1 MLFRRTKLLL
11 LTTLALSGAPLAA
24 QTGGVRPTAQGLLVD
39 FSEVDLRIVVS
50 ALAEAAGMNVVLTD
64 LPSRSVTLR
73 LTQPVPAANIPGLL
87 RSFAQSQGLRL
98 VQEDGFVRVEP
109 ADRPAIGS
117 RADGGAGDT
126 RNGAAGVRLF
136 VYRLKHARAERL
148 AATLQS
154 LYGGRGA
161 AGGAG
166 RPTRRPTLSDN
177 LRSGLVP
184 PAEGV
189 DSERVRGEAAPL
201 LAVPGLPGDVAGEIQ
216 IVADEPTNALL
227 VRAEPGDWEV
237 IRQAIDLLD
246 LRPLQ
251 VLIEVVVADVRRSRG
266 LEVGVSA
273 RGSNRN
279 PARPLDG
286 LFGSPA
292 DSSSSGGLRVRAIRL
307 GALDLDVALTALASS
322 GRVNIIARPVLL
334 AQNNLESKILVGE
347 QRPFVQVS
355 RTLPTSDAVRDQV
368 IQYRDVGTSLTL
380 TPTINPDGYVNL
392 NLTQEVSAVAE
403 QGELAPVISTREA
416 STHLFVRDGQTVVIG
431 GLIETQRDRT
441 RSGIPYLKDLPL
453 LGALFGVT
461 RNTSRNSELFLF
473 LTPHIIR
480 SDDDAERLR
489 DRVDAATRLPEG
501 TGSILVRPEPA
512 TPRRAP
518 APVPGTR
525 P

>member
-1 MLFRRTKLLL
+1 MSFRRTWILSAAVS
-11 LTTLALSGAPLAA
+11 LAFSATPVLA
-24 QTGGVRPTAQGLLVD
+24 QSGGVRPTAQGLLVD
-39 FSEVDLRIVVS
+39 FNEVDLRIVVS

-73 LTQPVPAANIPGLL
+73 LTQPVPAANLPALL
-87 RSFAQSQGLRL
+87 RSFVQSQGLRL
-98 VQEDGFVRVEP
+98 VQEDGFTRVESV
-109 ADRPAIGS
+109 DRPG
-117 RADGGAGDT
+117 GGARVDAGAAGES

-154 LYGGRGA
+154 LYGGRS
-161 AGGAG
+161 AGGGPG
-166 RPTRRPTLSDN
+166 RPTRRPTLTDN

-184 PAEGV
+184 PVGA
-189 DSERVRGEAAPL
+189 DTAPTP
-201 LAVPGLPGDVAGEIQ
+201 APAPPGLPGDVAGDIQ

-227 VRAEPGDWEV
+227 VRAEPGDWQV
-237 IRQAIDLLD
+237 IQQAIDLLD

-279 PARPLDG
+279 AARPLEG
-286 LFGSPA
+286 LLGAPS
-292 DSSSSGGLRVRAIRL
+292 DSSGTGGLRVRALRL
-307 GALDLDVALTALASS
+307 GSLDLDVALTALASS
-322 GRVNIIARPVLL
+322 GRVNIVARPVLL

-392 NLTQEVSAVAE
+392 SLTQEVSAVAE

-441 RSGIPYLKDLPL
+441 RSGIPYLKDLPV
-453 LGALFGVT
+453 LGALFGTT

-480 SDDDAERLR
+480 NDDDAERLR
-489 DRVDAATRLPEG
+489 ERVDAATRLPEG
-501 TGSILVRPEPA
+501 SGALLTPVPA
-512 TPRRAP
+512 AP
-518 APVPGTR
+518 AGTPPTGTR

>member
-1 MLFRRTKLLL
+1 MFLRRTWFVAAAAA
-11 LTTLALSGAPLAA
+11 LALAASPVLA
-24 QTGGVRPTAQGLLVD
+24 QSGVRPTPQGLLVD

-73 LTQPVPAANIPGLL
+73 LTQPVPPANIPALL

-98 VQEDGFVRVEP
+98 VQEDGFVRVES
-109 ADRPAIGS
+109 ADRAGPAG
-117 RADGGAGDT
+117 RAEAEAGP
-126 RNGAAGVRLF
+126 NGAAGVRLF

-154 LYGGRGA
+154 LYGGGRGA
-161 AGGAG
+161 AAGAG
-166 RPTRRPTLSDN
+166 ARTGRRPTLSDN
-177 LRSGLVP
+177 LRGDLVP
-184 PAEGV
+184 PAEGGDTSRIRNV
-189 DSERVRGEAAPL
+189 PAPVL
-201 LAVPGLPGDVAGEIQ
+201 PGLPGDVAGDIQ

-227 VRAEPGDWEV
+227 VRAAPGDWEV

-279 PARPLDG
+279 PARPLEG
-286 LFGSPA
+286 LLGSPS
-292 DSSSSGGLRVRAIRL
+292 DSSTSGGLRVRAVRL

-322 GRVNIIARPVLL
+322 GRVNIVARPVLL

-368 IQYRDVGTSLTL
+368 IQYRDVGTSLTI

-441 RSGIPYLKDLPL
+441 RSGIPFLKDIPV

-489 DRVDAATRLPEG
+489 DRVDAATQLPEG
-501 TGSILVRPEPA
+501 TGPLLVPAPRPA
-512 TPRRAP
+512 AP
-518 APVPGTR
+518 APAR

>member
-1 MLFRRTKLLL
+1 MRFRRTWVIPAVAA
-11 LTTLALSGAPLAA
+11 LALSSAPLSA
-24 QTGGVRPTAQGLLVD
+24 QAGGVRPTAQGLLVD

-73 LTQPVPAANIPGLL
+73 LTQPVPAANIPALL

-98 VQEDGFVRVEP
+98 VQEDGFVRVEA
-109 ADRPAIGS
+109 ADRAAPGP
-117 RADGGAGDT
+117 RADAGAADG

-154 LYGGRGA
+154 LYGGRA

-166 RPTRRPTLSDN
+166 RQTRRPTLSDN
-177 LRSGLVP
+177 LRDDLVP
-184 PAEGV
+184 PTQ
-189 DSERVRGEAAPL
+189 RGDTARIRNQPVTIA
-201 LAVPGLPGDVAGEIQ
+201 GLPGDVAGDIQ

-227 VRAEPGDWEV
+227 VRAEPGDYEV

-286 LFGSPA
+286 FFGAPG
-292 DSSSSGGLRVRAIRL
+292 DSSGTGGLRLRARGL

-322 GRVNIIARPVLL
+322 GRVNIVARPVLL

-368 IQYRDVGTSLTL
+368 IQYRDVGTSLTI

-441 RSGIPYLKDLPL
+441 RSGIPFLKDIPV

-480 SDDDAERLR
+480 SDQDAERLR
-489 DRVDAATRLPEG
+489 ERVDDATRLPEG
-501 TGSILVRPEPA
+501 TESVLTRPAPA
-512 TPRRAP
+512 TPP
-518 APVPGTR
+518 AGAR

>member
-1 MLFRRTKLLL
+1 MFFRRTWVLSIAAA
-11 LTTLALSGAPLAA
+11 LALSASPLLA
-24 QTGGVRPTAQGLLVD
+24 QGGVRPTAGGLLVD
-39 FSEVDLRIVVS
+39 FNEVDLRIVVT
-50 ALAEAAGMNVVLTD
+50 ALAEAAGMNVVLTE

-73 LTQPVPAANIPGLL
+73 LTQPVPAANIPALL

-98 VQEDGFVRVEP
+98 VQEDGFVRVEA
-109 ADRPAIGS
+109 ADRAAAGGG
-117 RADGGAGDT
+117 RAEAEAGP
-126 RNGAAGVRLF
+126 NGAAGVRLF

-154 LYGGRGA
+154 LYGGGRAGAGGGA
-161 AGGAG
+161 ARTA
-166 RPTRRPTLSDN
+166 RRPTLSDN
-177 LRSGLVP
+177 LRGDLVP
-184 PAEGV
+184 PAENGDTSRIRNV
-189 DSERVRGEAAPL
+189 PPPAL
-201 LAVPGLPGDVAGEIQ
+201 PGLPGDVAGDIQ

-227 VRAEPGDWEV
+227 VRAAPGDWEV

-279 PARPLDG
+279 AARPLDG
-286 LFGSPA
+286 LLGSPN
-292 DSSSSGGLRVRAIRL
+292 DSSISGGLRLRAVRL

-322 GRVNIIARPVLL
+322 GRVNIVARPVLL
-334 AQNNLESKILVGE
+334 AQNNLEAKILVGE

-368 IQYRDVGTSLTL
+368 IQYRDVGTSLTI

-441 RSGIPYLKDLPL
+441 RSGIPFLKDLPI
-453 LGALFGVT
+453 LGALFGTT

-480 SDDDAERLR
+480 NDDDAERLR
-489 DRVDAATRLPEG
+489 ERVDAASNLPEG
-501 TGSILVRPEPA
+501 SGPILVPAPQPTPA
-512 TPRRAP
+512 TPGA
-518 APVPGTR
+518 R

>member
-1 MLFRRTKLLL
+1 MSLRRALIAPAAA
-11 LTTLALSGAPLAA
+11 LALAATPLAA
-24 QTGGVRPTAQGLLVD
+24 QQGGVRPTAQGLMVD
-39 FSEVDLRIVVS
+39 FNEVDLRIVVS
-50 ALAEAAGMNVVLTD
+50 ALAEAAGMNIVLAEI
-64 LPSRSVTLR
+64 PSRSVTLR
-73 LTQPVPAANIPGLL
+73 LTQPVPAANVPALL

-98 VQEDGFVRVEP
+98 VQEDGFVRVES
-109 ADRPAIGS
+109 ADRPATPGS
-117 RADGGAGDT
+117 AGGAQDGT
-126 RNGAAGVRLF
+126 PNGAAGVRLF

-161 AGGAG
+161 TGSGA
-166 RPTRRPTLSDN
+166 RPARRPTLSDN
-177 LRSGLVP
+177 LRGTLVP

-189 DSERVRGEAAPL
+189 ADADRVRNETLP
-201 LAVPGLPGDVAGEIQ
+201 VTPGLPGDVAGEIQ

-237 IRQAIDLLD
+237 IRQAVDLLD

-273 RGSNRN
+273 RGTNRN
-279 PARPLDG
+279 PARPLEG
-286 LFGSPA
+286 LLGSVR
-292 DSSSSGGLRVRAIRL
+292 DSSATGGLRVRAL
-307 GALDLDVALTALASS
+307 GLGGLDLDVALTALASS
-322 GRVNIIARPVLL
+322 GRVNIVARPVLL

-431 GLIETQRDRT
+431 GLIETQRDRS
-441 RSGIPYLKDLPL
+441 RSGIPFLKDIPV

-480 SDDDAERLR
+480 SDADAERLR
-489 DRVDAATRLPEG
+489 DRVEAATRLPED
-501 TGSILVRPEPA
+501 TGSVLVVPPPTAPA
-512 TPRRAP
+512 TPAAP
-518 APVPGTR
+518 AAPR

>member
-1 MLFRRTKLLL
+1 MFFRRTWIVIAAA
-11 LTTLALSGAPLAA
+11 LALSASPVLA
-24 QTGGVRPTAQGLLVD
+24 QSGVRPTPQGLLVD

-73 LTQPVPAANIPGLL
+73 LTQPVPPANIPALL

-98 VQEDGFVRVEP
+98 VQEDGFVRVES
-109 ADRPAIGS
+109 ADRASAGG
-117 RADGGAGDT
+117 RAEAEAGP
-126 RNGAAGVRLF
+126 NGAAGVRLF

-154 LYGGRGA
+154 LYGGRA
-161 AGGAG
+161 AGAGSGARTG
-166 RPTRRPTLSDN
+166 RRPTLSDN
-177 LRSGLVP
+177 LRGDLVP
-184 PAEGV
+184 PAESGDTSRIRNV
-189 DSERVRGEAAPL
+189 PAPAL
-201 LAVPGLPGDVAGEIQ
+201 PGLPGDVAGDIQ

-227 VRAEPGDWEV
+227 VRAAPGDWEV

-286 LFGSPA
+286 LLGSPN
-292 DSSSSGGLRVRAIRL
+292 DSSSIGGLRLRAVRL

-322 GRVNIIARPVLL
+322 GRVNIVARPVLL

-368 IQYRDVGTSLTL
+368 IQYRDVGTSLTI

-441 RSGIPYLKDLPL
+441 RSGIPFLKDLPV
-453 LGALFGVT
+453 LGALFGTT

-489 DRVDAATRLPEG
+489 DRVDAATNLPEG
-501 TGSILVRPEPA
+501 TGPLLVPAPRPA
-512 TPRRAP
+512 AP
-518 APVPGTR
+518 APAR

>member
-1 MLFRRTKLLL
+1 
-11 LTTLALSGAPLAA
+11 
-24 QTGGVRPTAQGLLVD
+24 
-39 FSEVDLRIVVS
+39 
-50 ALAEAAGMNVVLTD
+50 NVVLTE

-73 LTQPVPAANIPGLL
+73 LTQPVPPANIPALL

-98 VQEDGFVRVEP
+98 VQEDGFVRVEA
-109 ADRPAIGS
+109 ADRAAAGG
-117 RADGGAGDT
+117 RAEGEAGP
-126 RNGAAGVRLF
+126 NGAAGVRLF

-161 AGGAG
+161 AGGGAG
-166 RPTRRPTLSDN
+166 RPARRPTLSDN
-177 LRSGLVP
+177 LRGDLVP
-184 PAEGV
+184 PAENGDTSRIRNV
-189 DSERVRGEAAPL
+189 APPAL
-201 LAVPGLPGDVAGEIQ
+201 PGLPGDVAGDIQ

-227 VRAEPGDWEV
+227 VRAAPGDWEV

-273 RGSNRN
+273 RGTNRN
-279 PARPLDG
+279 AARPLEG
-286 LFGSPA
+286 LLGLPN
-292 DSSSSGGLRVRAIRL
+292 DSSITGGLRVRALRL
-307 GALDLDVALTALASS
+307 GSLDIDVALTALASS
-322 GRVNIIARPVLL
+322 GRVNIVARPVLL

-368 IQYRDVGTSLTL
+368 IQYRDVGTSLTI

-441 RSGIPYLKDLPL
+441 RSGIPYLKDLPV
-453 LGALFGVT
+453 LGALFGTT

-489 DRVDAATRLPEG
+489 ERVDAASNLPEG
-501 TGSILVRPEPA
+501 TGPILNPAPRPA
-512 TPRRAP
+512 TPA
-518 APVPGTR
+518 TR